1 MNTVDENRVVKKK
14 QSGKIRKKGQIDW
27 MITLLPL
34 GLIAALS
41 ILFFLLPEQS
51 NTVLAKVRFFLGDT
65 FGVYYLAIGLGVFL
79 LSLYLAFSKY
89 GDIVLGEQDEKP
101 KYSFFAWGSMMFTC
115 GLAADILFYSFAEW
129 VMYAADPQIEK
140 MGGIQ
145 EWAGVYPLF
154 HWSLIPWGFYL
165 VLAAA
170 FGFMLHVRKRNRQ
183 RYSEACR
190 PIMGKQTDGIGGRLI
205 DLLAVFA
212 LLAGTATTFSVAT
225 PLMASAIN
233 ALFHINLDR
242 NAVTIVILLI
252 TCFVYTY
259 SLLHG
264 FRGIGFLAKL
274 CIYLFF
280 GLLAYVLLFGGQ
292 TRYIIETG
300 FSSLGRM
307 IQYFPTL
314 ATYTDPLRETHK
326 EVQIGRAHV

>member
-1 MNTVDENRVVKKK
+1 MNTVDENRVAKKK
-14 QSGKIRKKGQIDW
+14 QSGKIRGKGQIDW

-51 NTVLAKVRFFLGDT
+51 NTVLAKVRFFFGDT

-165 VLAAA
+165 VLADA

-205 DLLAVFA
+205 DLLSVFA
-212 LLAGTATTFSVAT
+212 LHASRLPRNRFSGKALHLSVFRAAGVRAAVRRTDAVYYRDGIFIAGTDDSVFPDVGDRYRSAARDAFSAELDYLLLGILDGMVRGG
-225 PLMASAIN
+225 AI
-233 ALFHINLDR
+233 FYR
-242 NAVTIVILLI
+242 
-252 TCFVYTY
+252 
-259 SLLHG
+259 
-264 FRGIGFLAKL
+264 K
-274 CIYLFF
+274 
-280 GLLAYVLLFGGQ
+280 
-292 TRYIIETG
+292 
-300 FSSLGRM
+300 
-307 IQYFPTL
+307 YFPGKNGAADNPWRIWIRRWL
-314 ATYTDPLRETHK
+314 HDFKLYHPRK
-326 EVQIGRAHV
+326 